1 MINSTIKKTTKS
13 NGTNGIKALIMA
25 GSLAV
30 TLGGWGILAAGQL
43 QNTVA
48 TVAQPQ
54 AIAQPANSAVTNN
67 AQNLRQVTVSN
78 TQPRAVARTRSS
90 R

>member
-54 AIAQPANSAVTNN
+54 AIVQPVNNSNN
-67 AQNLRQVTVSN
+67 TQNLRQVNVTN
-78 TQPRAVARTRSS
+78 NQPRAVARTRSS